1 MTPAS
6 EVVTLKWCHPSP
18 WRATEDTS
26 GNVVRGRWIRAH
38 GEAVQS
44 AVVRRQGQRPV
55 GNPRPKAYPGTDVDI
70 DLRALA
76 PLIVLAVALALYA
89 LVDLVRAPAVR
100 YLPKWAWALIC
111 VLSLP
116 LGPLAYLTL
125 GRAPR

>member
-1 MTPAS
+1 MA
-6 EVVTLKWCHPSP
+6 E
-18 WRATEDTS
+18 
-26 GNVVRGRWIRAH
+26 
-38 GEAVQS
+38 
-44 AVVRRQGQRPV
+44 
-55 GNPRPKAYPGTDVDI
+55 VDI

-76 PLIVLAVALALYA
+76 PLIVLAVALAIYA

>member
-1 MTPAS
+1 
-6 EVVTLKWCHPSP
+6 
-18 WRATEDTS
+18 
-26 GNVVRGRWIRAH
+26 
-38 GEAVQS
+38 
-44 AVVRRQGQRPV
+44 
-55 GNPRPKAYPGTDVDI
+55 VDI

-76 PLIVLAVALALYA
+76 PLIVLAVALAVYA
-89 LVDLVRAPAVR
+89 LVDLARAPSVR

>member
-1 MTPAS
+1 M
-6 EVVTLKWCHPSP
+6 
-18 WRATEDTS
+18 
-26 GNVVRGRWIRAH
+26 
-38 GEAVQS
+38 
-44 AVVRRQGQRPV
+44 
-55 GNPRPKAYPGTDVDI
+55 RPKWAGASVVPRAGAPRAARLDPIMDI

-76 PLIVLAVALALYA
+76 PLLLLAAALAVYA

-111 VLSLP
+111 VLSMP

>member
-1 MTPAS
+1 MVHTAWRAGKSGPSRRRHAWAVSLVQAPAS
-6 EVVTLKWCHPSP
+6 DYAAP
-18 WRATEDTS
+18 
-26 GNVVRGRWIRAH
+26 IM
-38 GEAVQS
+38 
-44 AVVRRQGQRPV
+44 
-55 GNPRPKAYPGTDVDI
+55 DI

-76 PLIVLAVALALYA
+76 PLLLLAAALAVYA

-111 VLSLP
+111 VLSMP